1 MEAIIQDKAE
11 QKRIY
16 MREYARQRRAADPAF
31 LERCRENVRKSRE
44 KHIDRALKNV
54 AEWKA
59 NNKDKV
65 SEYNKNYAQANKE
78 AINKKRT
85 ETRKKNKDQKD
96 LVSKAWK
103 EKNKDHI
110 KEWNRVYTSTRY
122 KNDPVFALK
131 INQRSRV
138 RAILKNNKN
147 CKTHELLGCSF
158 EELKAHLESKF
169 VTGMGWHNMGEWHI
183 DHIVPLAVFDL
194 STEENQFLAFNY
206 KNLQPLWA
214 KDNLKKGAKY
224 A

>member
-16 MREYARQRRAADPAF
+16 MREYARQRRANDPVF
-31 LERCRENVRKSRE
+31 LEKCRENVRKSRE
-44 KHIDRALKNV
+44 KHIERALKNV

-65 SEYNKNYAQANKE
+65 SEYNKNYAQENKE

-110 KEWNRVYTSTRY
+110 KKWNRVYTLNRY
-122 KNDPVFALK
+122 KNDPIFALK

-158 EELKAHLESKF
+158 EELKAHLESQF
-169 VTGMGWHNMGEWHI
+169 VTGMGWNNMGEWHI
-183 DHIVPLAVFDL
+183 DHIVPLAAFDL
-194 STEENQFLAFNY
+194 SLEENQRIAFNY